1 MIPVGLIIPWVVKHR
16 RWIVYGALA
25 VASVLVVLW
34 FVDALKDLGRAEV
47 EAAAATAK
55 LEFQEMNMKIRELM
69 NEDRNNRPDPVALD
83 NILQR
88 GTF

>member
-1 MIPVGLIIPWVVKHR
+1 MIWLWVLKHR
-16 RWIVYGALA
+16 RWIVYGLLA
-25 VASVLVVLW
+25 AASVAVIWWL
-34 FVDALKDLGRAEV
+34 VDAVKDLGRAEV
-47 EAAAATAK
+47 EAKAATAK